1 METSTHS
8 NKQGR
13 HRKAKRVGK
22 LKIEIMKKLYTYN
35 LSSAF
40 SRWSNIINIFTL
52 GIKGLPMFLFAVLI
66 PAICAGQQAGDLDVA
81 FASGGKQTTDVGFD
95 DIGYSVAIQAD
106 GKIVVAGETYNGTD
120 SDFAIVRYLGSSG
133 SVGIVD
139 NTYFDLNS
147 SSVFPN
153 PFQHTAI
160 LKVSGPI
167 EINSTLV
174 VYNTLGQ
181 IVYTQ
186 AVSSNETDLHLEL
199 ASGIYNYVII
209 NKTKQLKSRGKF
221 AIQ

>member
-1 METSTHS
+1 V
-8 NKQGR
+8 
-13 HRKAKRVGK
+13 VG
-22 LKIEIMKKLYTYN
+22 ISGNVTESDFAIVRYN
-35 LSSAF
+35 SDGSLDNSF
-40 SRWSNIINIFTL
+40 S
-52 GIKGLPMFLFAVLI
+52 
-66 PAICAGQQAGDLDVA
+66 GD
-81 FASGGKQTTDVGFD
+81 GKQTTDFVSGD
-95 DIGYSVAIQAD
+95 DFGSSVAIQAD
-106 GKIVVAGETYNGTD
+106 GKIVMAGVIYNGTD
-120 SDFAIVRYLGSSG
+120 YDFTIVRYLGSSG

-147 SSVFPN
+147 ASVFPN